1 MDFGYA
7 RFAVVI
13 LTIGMLFLAGC
24 SGSSNSTAAA
34 PPDTTKATTPATA
47 PNPVQTA
54 PPVAPAQ
61 PEKKEITT
69 CEDGDG
75 TCPAGCNVF
84 SDNDCKALA
93 PGTQASSGDLKLT
106 VSNPSIQVCTSDYSE
121 DKDTYLVFDV
131 SVENKGKD
139 TAYVSSIEFN
149 AVDPNRKQFD
159 GSIVAYPMAFSGNC
173 KDAKN
178 DAFSGGNLMP
188 GSKDNGKI
196 WIELSKTGTY
206 EKGKWFIVHK
216 KTFSLKDIYTVY
228 ETQVN

>member
-1 MDFGYA
+1 MKFEL
-7 RFAVVI
+7 VVLVI
-13 LTIGMLFLAGC
+13 IGALLLAGC
-24 SGSSNSTAAA
+24 ASSGPSTAAPPASA
-34 PPDTTKATTPATA
+34 PQAQPQAQPQTPPAQ
-47 PNPVQTA
+47 VQTPPTVQV
-54 PPVAPAQ
+54 PPV
-61 PEKKEITT
+61 KKEITT
-69 CEDGDG
+69 CEDGDS

-84 SDNDCKALA
+84 NDNDCKALA
-93 PGTQASSGDLKLT
+93 PGTQATSGDLKIT
-106 VSNPSIQVCTSDYSE
+106 VSNPEIQICTSDYSE

-139 TAYVSSIEFN
+139 TAYVSSMEFN

-196 WIELSKTGTY
+196 WIELSKTGSY

-216 KTFSLKDIYTVY
+216 KAFSLKDIYTVY
-228 ETQVN
+228 EAQVN